1 MSERRSQCQPPTAD
15 QMAEALER
23 WETEGGALG
32 ALRATSARRTASQ
45 SCEDAT
51 GGKTP

>member
-1 MSERRSQCQPPTAD
+1 MSERRSQCQPPAAD

-23 WETEGGALG
+23 WEAEGGAL
-32 ALRATSARRTASQ
+32 RPTSARRTARQ

-51 GGKTP
+51 GSKTP